1 MKNVST
7 GNWITIFV
15 VIANMVF
22 FGGIMFKDVL
32 NAQDTANTALDMA
45 YNNDKQIAVIVTT
58 IEQGFKNQKYLI
70 ENLEHLIRNGE

>member
-15 VIANMVF
+15 VIVNMVF

-32 NAQDTANTALDMA
+32 NAQESANTALEMA
-45 YNNDKQIAVIVTT
+45 YNNDKKIAVIETK
-58 IEQGFKNQKYLI
+58 IEQGFSNI
-70 ENLEHLIRNGE
+70 EKLIRNGN